1 MIRPARP
8 LLALWAASATL
19 SNIDAFTPTHRSSLA
34 SARLVPSTTSTTL
47 YVDGPD
53 PGTKIVSNRKEIAF
67 DGTRFYET
75 GLDDEECIPQQEY
88 CIIDPDTSQPIRL
101 TIEEKERMFLDALQS
116 FYVSGRQV
124 MDDAEFDA
132 LKEDLSWNGSEVVN
146 LNRKEIAFLEAK
158 QAYMKGTPMMSDA
171 EFDTLKGELL
181 EDGSTIAVDIEPK
194 CYIDV
199 SNYLFFVDEKA
210 IVAKNS
216 FIISHK
222 MLYLTSH
229 VSFFLRHSSFLVLH

>member
-1 MIRPARP
+1 M
-8 LLALWAASATL
+8 
-19 SNIDAFTPTHRSSLA
+19 
-34 SARLVPSTTSTTL
+34 PSTTSTTL

-199 SNYLFFVDEKA
+199 SNYPFFVDEKA
-210 IVAKNS
+210 NRCKRTHLLS
-216 FIISHK
+216 RTKCYISP
-222 MLYLTSH
+222 YLMYH
-229 VSFFLRHSSFLVLH
+229 FFLCHSSFLVLHYS